1 MKYFIPI
8 LFLFGLFCNSQS
20 IDQSEIYSIIK
31 EIDSERIK
39 NDIDVLANFGTRHTL
54 SDTISNTRGIGAA
67 RRWIKD
73 EFVKISNEC
82 GGC

>member
-39 NDIDVLANFGTRHTL
+39 NDIDVLANFGSDVTRIRVGLRAQHR
-54 SDTISNTRGIGAA
+54 INRNFKHWK
-67 RRWIKD
+67 R
-73 EFVKISNEC
+73 
-82 GGC
+82 